1 MSENTLNSV
10 PILSKGTRKM
20 TKKSKLGIMAAV
32 SAALLLG
39 GALIYF
45 KDDIS
50 QNIAENDLE
59 PFKPITISQGTL
71 DDITNDLIAG
81 TTTAKIVPI
90 GSIQTTATAEIPQNI
105 AVSDTLSDDVR
116 QSLIDSAQSL
126 NNAYP
131 DSVGWLYIPDTSM
144 NYPIM
149 QGGDNDFY
157 LHHAYDGSS
166 LQAGSIFL
174 DYRCENRFMNPVNI
188 LYGHNMRNGSMFAG
202 VLNFADPAYFESH
215 KYGWLA
221 TPETVYRIDFF
232 SCAKAHMNDELYD
245 GSTPVDEW
253 MSHLSDVSVV
263 LENADFSGNDRFI
276 SLSTCS
282 YEFENARTILTGKLV
297 EMNGG

>member
-1 MSENTLNSV
+1 
-10 PILSKGTRKM
+10 M
-20 TKKSKLGIMAAV
+20 TKKSIAIVAAV
-32 SAALLLG
+32 SAALLSG
-39 GALIYF
+39 GALLYF
-45 KDDIS
+45 KDDIAQDIS
-50 QNIAENDLE
+50 ENDLE
-59 PFKPITISQGTL
+59 PFRPITISQGTL
-71 DDITNDLIAG
+71 NDITDELIAEA
-81 TTTAKIVPI
+81 TTAEIVPI
-90 GSIQTTATAEIPQNI
+90 GSPKTTTTAEISQNI
-105 AVSDTLSDDVR
+105 AVSEVVPDDTR
-116 QSLIDSAQSL
+116 QNLIDSAQAMNSS
-126 NNAYP
+126 YP
-131 DSVGWLYIPDTSM
+131 DSVGWLYIPDTAI

-188 LYGHNMRNGSMFAG
+188 VYGHNMRNGSMFAG
-202 VLNFADPAYFESH
+202 LLDFADPAYFDSH
-215 KYGWLA
+215 RYGRLS

-245 GSTPVDEW
+245 GSTPADEW
-253 MSHLSDVSVV
+253 ISHLSDVSVV
-263 LENADFSGNDRFI
+263 LEKVDFSGNDRFI

>member
-1 MSENTLNSV
+1 
-10 PILSKGTRKM
+10 M
-20 TKKSKLGIMAAV
+20 TKKIKLGIVAAV

-39 GALIYF
+39 GALICF
-45 KDDIS
+45 KDDIA

-59 PFKPITISQGTL
+59 PFRPIMVSQGTL
-71 DDITNDLIAG
+71 DEITENLIEEKS
-81 TTTAKIVPI
+81 TETVELKN
-90 GSIQTTATAEIPQNI
+90 SESAEIPQNI
-105 AVSDTLSDDVR
+105 AVSDTLPDDVR
-116 QSLIDSAQSL
+116 QSLIDSAQAMNS
-126 NNAYP
+126 AYP
-131 DSVGWLYIPDTSM
+131 DAVGWLYIPDTPI

-157 LHHAYDGSS
+157 LHHAYDGSR

-188 LYGHNMRNGSMFAG
+188 VYGHNMRNGSMFAG
-202 VLNFADPAYFESH
+202 VLNFADSAYFDNH
-215 KYGWLA
+215 IYGWLA

-253 MSHLSDVSVV
+253 ISHLSDVSVV
-263 LENADFSGNDRFI
+263 LENANFSEDDRFI

>member
-1 MSENTLNSV
+1 
-10 PILSKGTRKM
+10 
-20 TKKSKLGIMAAV
+20 MAAV
-32 SAALLLG
+32 SAALLFG
-39 GALIYF
+39 GALLYF
-45 KDDIS
+45 KDDIA
-50 QNIAENDLE
+50 QNISENDLE
-59 PFKPITISQGTL
+59 PLQPITITQGKL
-71 DDITNDLIAG
+71 DEITDKLIAETTAAEIVQIG
-81 TTTAKIVPI
+81 STKTTTTA
-90 GSIQTTATAEIPQNI
+90 EISQDI
-105 AVSDTLSDDVR
+105 AVSKVVPDDAR
-116 QSLIDSAQSL
+116 QNLIDSAQAMNSSF
-126 NNAYP
+126 P
-131 DSVGWLYIPDTSM
+131 DAVGWLYVPDTAI

-149 QGGDNDFY
+149 QGSDNDFY

-174 DYRCENRFMNPVNI
+174 DYRCENRFMNHVNI

-202 VLNFADPAYFESH
+202 LLNFSDSAYFESH

-232 SCAKAHMNDELYD
+232 SCAKAHMDDELYD

-253 MSHLSDVSVV
+253 LSHLSDISVV
-263 LENADFSGNDRFI
+263 SENTDFSVNDRFI